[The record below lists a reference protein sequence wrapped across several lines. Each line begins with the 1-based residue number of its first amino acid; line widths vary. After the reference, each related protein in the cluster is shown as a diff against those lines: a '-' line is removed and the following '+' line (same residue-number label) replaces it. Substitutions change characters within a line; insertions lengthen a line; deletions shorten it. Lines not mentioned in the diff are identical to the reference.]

1 MLGILD
7 DDQIEAVLRHCSVG
21 RIGCRDGDEIYVVPV
36 AYAYADGSVYGHCA
50 EGRKLTAMRR
60 TPEVGFEV
68 EDVHGLDDWQ
78 SVVATG
84 RFEELHGEEARQALD
99 VLHHRFAPYDPG
111 GSSSHGHGTS
121 APPVLFRIRLLS
133 SSGRFERP
141 SPGTHTAAPEP
152 RTAYH
157 FEDHDTLARLMRAH
171 G

>member
-36 AYAYADGSVYGHCA
+36 SYAYADGSVYGHCV

-60 TPEVGFEV
+60 TPEVGLEV
-68 EDVHGLDDWQ
+68 
-78 SVVATG
+78 
-84 RFEELHGEEARQALD
+84 
-99 VLHHRFAPYDPG
+99 DPG